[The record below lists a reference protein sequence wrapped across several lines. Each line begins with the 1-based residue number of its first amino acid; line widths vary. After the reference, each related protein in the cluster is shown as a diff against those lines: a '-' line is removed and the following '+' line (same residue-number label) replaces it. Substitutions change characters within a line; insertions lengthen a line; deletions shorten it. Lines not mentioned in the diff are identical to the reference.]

1 VSAAFWQPAL
11 GLVAPLVLGVAL
23 LRALGLRFASDR
35 IAYPGWVW
43 LAGSL
48 ATAGIEFLWLLFGLG
63 TESALGRELV
73 VVLAAGALSWLA
85 REREFVAGEA
95 PRGSRAE
102 RALFLVLLALALAL
116 VANKVLLGTLEPI
129 YLDDEAHF
137 WAARAKLLF
146 TAGGF
151 GPEYQAGLR
160 TLAHGDYPLLDPLL
174 QVWMFVH
181 AGAVTHVINRL
192 PLQLAT
198 LAVVFVLAGAAR
210 RHLRPAAAGLL
221 VCAFLGSHL
230 ILSAA
235 QRAHADLLVGLG
247 ALVVLDA
254 WLRWRD
260 TREDAWIALAA
271 LGAAYLGWAKNE
283 GLLVLA
289 AFAGV
294 TLVVHL
300 RARKGPE
307 LRLAHATWLLPF
319 ALVASTW
326 LHNRLFEIKS
336 DLLQETGARQ
346 TLFTRFFEQW
356 STHTSEVLAF
366 FGDVLRDGEQFQ
378 LLPVVLAVLV
388 LASPATARR
397 LGPALAVLALVAAGY
412 IVVLIGTPSSI
423 DWQLRTAGKRLV
435 LQLYPSIALLVAVLM
450 GTWLAPRA
458 PDEPTSRS

>member
-1 VSAAFWQPAL
+1 MNPAFWQPAA
-11 GLVAPLVLGVAL
+11 GLIAPLLLGIAL
-23 LRALGLRFASDR
+23 LRAFGLRFSSDR

-43 LAGSL
+43 LTGSL
-48 ATAGIEFLWLLFGLG
+48 ATAALEFLWLLSGLG

-73 VVLAAGALSWLA
+73 VVLVAGALLWAA
-85 REREFVAGEA
+85 REREPVPGEA
-95 PRGSRAE
+95 PRGARAE
-102 RALFLVLLALALAL
+102 RGVFLVLLALALAL
-116 VANKVLLGTLEPI
+116 VTNKVLLGTLEPV

-146 TAGGF
+146 AARGF

-181 AGAVTHVINRL
+181 AGTVTHVVNRL
-192 PLQLAT
+192 PMQLSV

-221 VCAFLGSHL
+221 VCAFIGSHL
-230 ILSAA
+230 VLSAVL
-235 QRAHADLLVGLG
+235 RAHADILVGLG

-260 TREDAWIALAA
+260 EPRDAWIALAA
-271 LGAAYLGWAKNE
+271 LGAAFLGWAKNE

-289 AFAGV
+289 ALACV
-294 TLVVHL
+294 ALVVRL
-300 RARKGPE
+300 RGKRRFE
-307 LRLAHATWLLPF
+307 LRLAHVLWLLPL

-326 LHNRLFEIKS
+326 LHNHLFEIKS
-336 DLLQETGARQ
+336 DLLQETGTRQ
-346 TLFTRFFEQW
+346 TLFARVLAQW
-356 STHTSEVLAF
+356 SANTGEVLAF
-366 FGDVLRDGEQFQ
+366 FGEVLRDGEQFQ
-378 LLPVVLAVLV
+378 LLPVALAVLV
-388 LASPATARR
+388 LASPASARR

-412 IVVLIGTPSSI
+412 LVVLIGTPSSI

-450 GTWLAPRA
+450 GRWLPPRA
-458 PDEPTSRS
+458 TNVLTSRS